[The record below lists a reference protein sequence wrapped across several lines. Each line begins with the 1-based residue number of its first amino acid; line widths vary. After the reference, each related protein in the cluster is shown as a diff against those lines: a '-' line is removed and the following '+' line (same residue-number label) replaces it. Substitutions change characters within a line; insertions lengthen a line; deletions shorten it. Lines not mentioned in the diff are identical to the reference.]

1 MIQNTQWTTPP
12 TYLSE
17 DTTVAMGVLVS
28 RYSEEMKNWLN
39 QLQQSI
45 IADINEMKKNASTNN
60 RS

>member
-17 DTTVAMGVLVS
+17 DTTVVVGVLMA

-39 QLQQSI
+39 QLQENVMRDLNQLYK
-45 IADINEMKKNASTNN
+45 DKK
-60 RS
+60 